1 MWGCVQRKGWGGLP
15 EPEQLLQFCTDWFSR
30 PRDGEGAPWTHQ
42 DKPRRPH
49 PSSSLCCSWREQL
62 PDLLQLELLNIAL
75 SYEAR
80 EWQTVIPSL
89 LWVAI
94 SSAKNIKDGSS
105 HSLQISLFY
114 KSLFVV
120 KRRLLSI
127 PGKEKQWR
135 RQKRRDRSGCSHLFQ
150 SEANFAGREM
160 LFARIWRGGQDR
172 HVLLPALGTHGIFT
186 INTQQLEIRVE
197 IWVHNP
203 KNSMARK
210 KRWFLPEISS
220 WGEEYWHWMQ
230 STLEINHQ
238 SSQTD
243 DC

>member
-1 MWGCVQRKGWGGLP
+1 MWGSVQRKGWGGLP
-15 EPEQLLQFCTDWFSR
+15 EPEELLQFCTDWFSR

-160 LFARIWRGGQDR
+160 LLAWIWRGGEGR
-172 HVLLPALGTHGIFT
+172 TGTCCCLLWEHMEYL
-186 INTQQLEIRVE
+186 QLI
-197 IWVHNP
+197 H
-203 KNSMARK
+203 
-210 KRWFLPEISS
+210 SS
-220 WGEEYWHWMQ
+220 WRSGWRSEFTTQKTAWQ
-230 STLEINHQ
+230 GKKGDF
-238 SSQTD
+238 SQRSPPEVKNIGTG
-243 DC
+243 CGPLWR